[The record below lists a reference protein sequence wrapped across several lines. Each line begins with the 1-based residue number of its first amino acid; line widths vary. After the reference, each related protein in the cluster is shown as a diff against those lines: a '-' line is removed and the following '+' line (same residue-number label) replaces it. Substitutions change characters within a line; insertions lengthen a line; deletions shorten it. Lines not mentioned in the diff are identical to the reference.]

1 MESGSGAASSA
12 VGPAETDSPV
22 ASSAAEHGVGG
33 SSFGAAEPSR
43 RDCGDD
49 SEEDSEGSE
58 EDSEDE
64 NGTNSDGSLS
74 DDCFPSSAGRVH
86 LEASNSNGS
95 LGSADSPFTTPGPP
109 DLEPADALSEPAT
122 SLSGRCVQ
130 ERAAAMFVV
139 GIYFTIYCCAW
150 SRRPWA

>member
-1 MESGSGAASSA
+1 MESLTRAPSSA

-33 SSFGAAEPSR
+33 SSFGAAVPSR

-64 NGTNSDGSLS
+64 NGTSSDGSHS
-74 DDCFPSSAGRVH
+74 DDGFHSSAGRVH
-86 LEASNSNGS
+86 LEAGNSNGS
-95 LGSADSPFTTPGPP
+95 AG
-109 DLEPADALSEPAT
+109 
-122 SLSGRCVQ
+122 
-130 ERAAAMFVV
+130 
-139 GIYFTIYCCAW
+139 
-150 SRRPWA
+150 

>member
-1 MESGSGAASSA
+1 MELGSGAACSA
-12 VGPAETDSPV
+12 AGRAQTDSPV

-64 NGTNSDGSLS
+64 NGTNSDGSHF
-74 DDCFPSSAGRVH
+74 DDGFHFSAGRVRP
-86 LEASNSNGS
+86 EAGNSNGS
-95 LGSADSPFTTPGPP
+95 AG
-109 DLEPADALSEPAT
+109 
-122 SLSGRCVQ
+122 
-130 ERAAAMFVV
+130 
-139 GIYFTIYCCAW
+139 
-150 SRRPWA
+150 

>member
-1 MESGSGAASSA
+1 MESGSGAACSA

-64 NGTNSDGSLS
+64 NGTNSDGSHF
-74 DDCFPSSAGRVH
+74 DDGFHSSAGRVRP
-86 LEASNSNGS
+86 EAGNSNGS
-95 LGSADSPFTTPGPP
+95 AG
-109 DLEPADALSEPAT
+109 
-122 SLSGRCVQ
+122 
-130 ERAAAMFVV
+130 
-139 GIYFTIYCCAW
+139 
-150 SRRPWA
+150 